1 MRSFFLFVLMF
12 LSAFSYAEKVIF
24 PGFDRD
30 DYSAVLLQHVLKY
43 SQEKNYQVEFYN
55 KELPK
60 NRVLTLISN
69 NAGIDV
75 ITAGATKEREKL
87 LLPIRFPIL
96 KGLNGWRISL
106 VTKENKDLFLKHST
120 LTEFKLLTPGQLHSW
135 SDTKVI
141 ASNDITVE
149 GGSSYDGLFP
159 MLENNRFDYFPRSIL
174 EVRWE
179 YEKHKDRNII
189 IEPHQL
195 IHYPTAYFFFVN
207 QKNTKLA
214 ADISS
219 GLEKALKDGSF
230 ERIFNKYFGSPIKK
244 VQQEKRS
251 VFYLTNPFLPS
262 QVPLSRSELWLDLHS
277 PDNDF

>member
-1 MRSFFLFVLMF
+1 MRLLFLLIFML
-12 LSAFSYAEKVIF
+12 FSTSSVANNVVF
-24 PGFDRD
+24 PGYGSD
-30 DYSAVLLQHVLKY
+30 DYSAELLKHVLSYK
-43 SQEKNYQVEFYN
+43 QKNKYQVQFN
-55 KELPK
+55 NQNLPK

-69 NAGIDV
+69 NAGISV
-75 ITAGATKEREKL
+75 ISAGATKEREKL

-96 KGLNGWRISL
+96 KGLNGWRIAL
-106 VTKENKDLFLKHST
+106 VTKENKDIFLKHST
-120 LTEFKLLTPGQLHSW
+120 LTAFKLLTPGQLHSW

-141 ASNDITVE
+141 ASNDINVE

-189 IEPHQL
+189 IEPYQL
-195 IHYPTAYFFFVN
+195 IHYPAAYFFYVN
-207 QKNTKLA
+207 KSNTKLA

-230 ERIFNKYFGSPIKK
+230 ERIFNKYFGSAIKK
-244 VQQEKRS
+244 VQQEKRR
-251 VFYLTNPFLPS
+251 VFSLANPFLLS
-262 QVPLSRSELWLDLHS
+262 QVPLSRSELWLDLH
-277 PDNDF
+277 

>member
-1 MRSFFLFVLMF
+1 MRLFFLIIFML
-12 LSAFSYAEKVIF
+12 FSTSNIANIVVF
-24 PGFDRD
+24 PGYGCD
-30 DYSAVLLQHVLKY
+30 DYSAELLKHVLSYK
-43 SQEKNYQVEFYN
+43 QKNKYQVQFNN
-55 KELPK
+55 KNLPK

-75 ITAGATKEREKL
+75 ISAGATKEREKL

-96 KGLNGWRISL
+96 KGLNGWRIAL
-106 VTKENKDLFLKHST
+106 VTKENKDIFLKNST
-120 LTEFKLLTPGQLHSW
+120 LRAFKLLTPGQLHSW

-141 ASNDITVE
+141 ASNDINVE

-179 YEKHKDRNII
+179 YEQHKDRNII

-195 IHYPTAYFFFVN
+195 IHYPAAYFFFVN
-207 QKNTKLA
+207 KNNTNLA

-230 ERIFNKYFGSPIKK
+230 ERIFNKYFGSAIQE
-244 VQQEKRS
+244 VQQENRR
-251 VFYLTNPFLPS
+251 VFSLTNPFLPA
-262 QVPLSRSELWLDLHS
+262 QVPLSRSELWLDLHPS
-277 PDNDF
+277 DNDL